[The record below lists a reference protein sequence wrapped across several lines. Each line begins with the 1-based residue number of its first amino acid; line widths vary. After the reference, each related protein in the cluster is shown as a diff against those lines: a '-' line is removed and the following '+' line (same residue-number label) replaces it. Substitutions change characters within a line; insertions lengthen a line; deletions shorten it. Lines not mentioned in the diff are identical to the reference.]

1 MQIYAMDRFT
11 ANTSQSPGLSELC
24 SEDLPSSLSSSNNM
38 DHDIPSQFHTALDD
52 SSQFNGESV
61 SQRGESPYQ
70 LPPYPDYSYWN
81 NPESFA
87 RFSGYSTAHEVL
99 KERAWWWRFVYRL
112 RKDGTTAVY
121 WCCSICVPRRSPL
134 HLIFFN
140 ATTSR
145 SIEKHLRKKHH
156 RGKSGVSLLSLPQPP
171 VRITD
176 LLQLN
181 NSNTYEQAFGN
192 RVAQALDSRRIRLL
206 LLDWLVVTNQPFS
219 IVETP
224 SFKRLIEYIRPA
236 TQLPSRRTLLRL
248 LRAEYDR
255 GVTAIK
261 SLLQTARGMI
271 HFTFDGWT
279 SRRNTS
285 FLGVTV
291 YFIDRDWKQWCF
303 LLGLPPLRG
312 CHTGGALADEVYNI
326 LTYFGIEKQAFG
338 YCTLDNAGNNDTAM
352 AKLGELF
359 HFDAEERRIRCAP
372 HIINLVTKS
381 IIYGSRSDDFSVLL
395 EGLGDHITDNNELL
409 DQALRRLPVED
420 SVDEDAADV
429 DGAEAEDIDDMSDH
443 TDTIIS
449 SAPGIITM
457 ESMDQYRR
465 SGPGGKLHNIGV
477 FLRRSSQLLVAFQ
490 EAQKEADPT
499 KAPLAWIHNV
509 GTQWESDHDMFQR
522 ALDLRLGIER
532 FFYNIEASFT
542 AERQSDPHAERPA
555 ILDQELSRHDWLVV
569 GNLQKILHSFRASS
583 RQLQG
588 LGVAL
593 IGSSTS
599 GGFDEYFPVIEDLL
613 DVLETAV
620 EGSVFL
626 EDDLNPNGFRDY
638 HIFAG
643 LSLLLS
649 ASGYGTNLVT
659 GLDRA
664 TVRD

>member
-1 MQIYAMDRFT
+1 MKDFASIT
-11 ANTSQSPGLSELC
+11 PGR
-24 SEDLPSSLSSSNNM
+24 
-38 DHDIPSQFHTALDD
+38 I
-52 SSQFNGESV
+52 
-61 SQRGESPYQ
+61 R
-70 LPPYPDYSYWN
+70 
-81 NPESFA
+81 
-87 RFSGYSTAHEVL
+87 
-99 KERAWWWRFVYRL
+99 
-112 RKDGTTAVY
+112 
-121 WCCSICVPRRSPL
+121 
-134 HLIFFN
+134 
-140 ATTSR
+140 SR
-145 SIEKHLRKKHH
+145 S
-156 RGKSGVSLLSLPQPP
+156 
-171 VRITD
+171 
-176 LLQLN
+176 
-181 NSNTYEQAFGN
+181 
-192 RVAQALDSRRIRLL
+192 
-206 LLDWLVVTNQPFS
+206 
-219 IVETP
+219 
-224 SFKRLIEYIRPA
+224 
-236 TQLPSRRTLLRL
+236 
-248 LRAEYDR
+248 
-255 GVTAIK
+255 
-261 SLLQTARGMI
+261 
-271 HFTFDGWT
+271 
-279 SRRNTS
+279 
-285 FLGVTV
+285 VTV

-312 CHTGGALADEVYNI
+312 RHTGGVLADEVYNI

-381 IIYGSRSDDFSVLL
+381 IIYGSRSDDFNVLL
-395 EGLGDHITDNNELL
+395 EGLDDHITDNNELL
-409 DQALRRLPVED
+409 DQALRRLPVEV

-457 ESMDQYRR
+457 ESIDQYRR

-509 GTQWESDHDMFQR
+509 ETRWESDHDMFQR

-613 DVLETAV
+613 DFLETAV

-643 LSLLLS
+643 L
-649 ASGYGTNLVT
+649 
-659 GLDRA
+659 DRA
-664 TVRD
+664 TYRNARVIAGRKTGYKSFELVGLDIGCVNRHSSLSNLPQATDSGFISRRLLFSQQFRNSAVPSSEMFQAPELQQTQSTRRGRGRQSQQGGQSATVDDELEQYLKEPPCSITTYNTNALGWWRDIGQTRYPRLSTMATDFLTIPSSTADTERTFSSVGIMTAPRRGRLESHVVSMGQCVKSWSLRGVYKAEIPLHLLDRSDWQQAVCTASAGLQVLEGDGDI